1 MRPQPIFVEPGAPPP
16 ADGSPFVVLA
26 SGRQRVA
33 ARLID
38 LVTLVLAVTAPQL
51 LLTGAVVGADS
62 LSSFD
67 LVGVATVTIML
78 TMVWLWMF
86 LRIVRLVMWG
96 CTVGQRIAGIR
107 VVGLDHLRYPGW
119 KQAFKRWMPTW
130 GGRGTPAMTPWGD
143 VAAYQKDR
151 RTRGCLHDRAAG
163 TVVIQAAKDEP
174 VRRAA
179 LALMLPVAVLALV
192 LGFLAAG

>member
-1 MRPQPIFVEPGAPPP
+1 MSAQPTFVEPGTPPP
-16 ADGSPFVVLA
+16 ADGGPFVVLA
-26 SGRQRVA
+26 SARQRVA

-38 LVTLVLAVTAPQL
+38 LVAVLLAMTVPQVL
-51 LLTGAVVGADS
+51 LIGVVSGAGGGA
-62 LSSFD
+62 SSD
-67 LVGVATVTIML
+67 LVGVVTVTIML

-86 LRIVRLVMWG
+86 LRVVRLVMWG

-130 GGRGTPAMTPWGD
+130 GARNSPAMTPWGD
-143 VAAYQKDR
+143 VAGYRKDR
-151 RTRGCLHDRAAG
+151 RTRGCLHDRAAN

-174 VRRAA
+174 VHRAA
-179 LALMLPVAVLALV
+179 LALTLPIAALALV
-192 LGFLAAG
+192 LGFSLIG